1 MKKMCSNWYFSPNF
15 ITFKTLYTSIVYLM
29 SERYLLLNISCK
41 LVREYEPELQTYCQ
55 MLFMSTSTLKINV
68 SLPDL
73 EDCELDLL

>member
-1 MKKMCSNWYFSPNF
+1 
-15 ITFKTLYTSIVYLM
+15 M

-73 EDCELDLL
+73 EDFELDLL